1 MYSERYNPG
10 FAVARIVGMTVLGL
24 VGAVII
30 AFLFGYFVMLLWNW
44 LMPPLLHAGTINY
57 WQAFGIVILAKILFG
72 GVGGGH
78 HDRGA
83 RDWRKKAR
91 RWDRWESGPG
101 HLGWK
106 GPWCWEDDGGD
117 EWALKGSHRNWQYYR
132 QYWRDEGKAAFEAWL
147 DKRDKDRDKDQGKG
161 PDHPKAQ

>member
-1 MYSERYNPG
+1 MHSKHTHPG
-10 FAVARIVGMTVLGL
+10 FAVARIVGMTIAGL

-72 GVGGGH
+72 GTGGSPYSHGP
-78 HDRGA
+78 RG
-83 RDWRKKAR
+83 WKKNAR
-91 RWDRWESGPG
+91 RWDRWE
-101 HLGWK
+101 K
-106 GPWCWEDDGGD
+106 GTCGGED
-117 EWALKGSHRNWQYYR
+117 WADDWAPRGSHRNWRRYD

-147 DKRDKDRDKDQGKG
+147 DRQDKSGPPDPGKDSSR
-161 PDHPKAQ
+161 PKAE

>member
-1 MYSERYNPG
+1 
-10 FAVARIVGMTVLGL
+10 
-24 VGAVII
+24 
-30 AFLFGYFVMLLWNW
+30 
-44 LMPPLLHAGTINY
+44 MPPLLHAGTINY

-78 HDRGA
+78 RDYGS

-106 GPWCWEDDGGD
+106 GPCSWEDDGGD
-117 EWALKGSHRNWQYYR
+117 EWAPKGSHRNWRHYR

-147 DKRDKDRDKDQGKG
+147 DKRVKDRDKDQDKG
-161 PDHPKAQ
+161 PDQSQAK